1 MDEPEVAL
9 DIKSKET
16 LLKWLKKYKSNSI
29 VIIIS
34 HNLELINF
42 ADHIINL
49 S

>member
-1 MDEPEVAL
+1 MAF

-16 LLKWLKKYKSNSI
+16 LLEWLKKYKSNSI

-34 HNLELINF
+34 YNPELINF